1 MIKIGLIGLGFMGR
15 MHLENYMRLE
25 QEGVPIRVTALCDFD
40 AAKLAG
46 QALGGNMET
55 GTSAIDFDRFAKYT
69 SVQEML
75 EKEQLDMVDISLPTF
90 LHKDIAI
97 QCLNSGVHVLCEKP
111 MALSSEESS
120 AMIQAANKNEKQLMI
135 GQCLRF
141 WPAYEYLKEI
151 VDSRK
156 YGSAISGYFYRFS
169 SAPTWGAWLTQKEK
183 SGGAMLDMHIH
194 DTDMINWLF
203 GKPQE
208 VSANARVVIP
218 GSGYDIVSTN
228 YRYEDGKVINAQ
240 ADWTMQGDFGFE
252 MGFRVNFEGGN
263 LLFNGDTLKV
273 NPNGASGFYAELS
286 PELGYYC
293 QLKYFTEALIHD
305 RPLTTALPT
314 STMGSMALIEAEI
327 ESADRN
333 GAWVKVKP

>member
-1 MIKIGLIGLGFMGR
+1 MLKIGLIGLGFMGR
-15 MHLENYMRLE
+15 MHLETYDRLE
-25 QEGVPIRVTALCDFD
+25 REGVPIQVTALCDFD
-40 AAKLAG
+40 VAKLNG
-46 QALGGNMET
+46 QVLGGNMDT
-55 GTSAIDFDRFAKYT
+55 GSSTLDFNRYAKYT

-90 LHKDIAI
+90 LHKDISV
-97 QCLNSGVHVLCEKP
+97 QCLNSSVHVLCEKP
-111 MALSSEESS
+111 MALTAEECS
-120 AMIQAANKNEKQLMI
+120 AMIAAAESNGKQLMI

-151 VDSRK
+151 VDSGV
-156 YGSAISGYFYRFS
+156 YGLVNSGYFYRFS
-169 SAPTWGAWLTQKEK
+169 SAPTWGPWLTQKAK

-218 GSGYDIVSTN
+218 GSGYDVVSTN
-228 YRYEDGKVINAQ
+228 YRYQDGKVINAQ

-252 MGFRVNFEGGN
+252 MGFRVNFERAN
-263 LLFNGDTLKV
+263 LLFNGETLKV
-273 NPNGASGFYAELS
+273 NPNTEPGFYAELS
-286 PELGYYC
+286 PDLGYYF
-293 QLKYFTEALIHD
+293 QLKYFVETLID
-305 RPLTTALPT
+305 NRTVATALPT
-314 STMGSMALIEAEI
+314 STKGSIEIIEAEI

-333 GAWVKVKP
+333 GDWVKVKP